1 MRAVLYVEMCCVGG
15 YLGMLFEWFM
25 FVGGCVV
32 CGLCYISEL
41 YSVLGWGGQLLF

>member
-1 MRAVLYVEMCCVGG
+1 MWKCVGG

-32 CGLCYISEL
+32 CGLCYVSGL
-41 YSVLGWGGQLLF
+41 YSVLGWVTYLWVL